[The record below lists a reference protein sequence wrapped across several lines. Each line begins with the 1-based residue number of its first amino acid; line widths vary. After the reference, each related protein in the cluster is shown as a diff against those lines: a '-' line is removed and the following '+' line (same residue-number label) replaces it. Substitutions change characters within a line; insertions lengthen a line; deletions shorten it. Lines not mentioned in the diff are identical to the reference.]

1 MNKVTFLG
9 LSLIVIGLFALVIT
23 FNQPFFGLF
32 SDKVVNINEYEVID
46 GRNISNID
54 VSISSHPVLIKPT
67 KNNDI
72 RIEFEGKVSEKYKKK
87 FTLEVKKN
95 NDILQ
100 VGMKNK
106 SPIRTGFNFRATR
119 INMQLNIYVP
129 EKLYDS
135 ISISSSS
142 GKVIA
147 TDLQAKNFDI
157 RASSG
162 KIEVINLFVE
172 KNLKLEASSGRI
184 EAKDSVATFLAVTAS
199 SGTISLSN
207 VITEKLAVTSSSG
220 RINLSDIEGD
230 IIASSSSG
238 EITIVNEELTNDIT
252 ADTSSGSVEVKFTN
266 SPSSAIIDF
275 LGSSGNGNV
284 HIPGMNF
291 EEKSNNRILGTIGS
305 ESHKVKVRTSSGSFY
320 LK

>member
-9 LSLIVIGLFALVIT
+9 LSLIVIGLFALVIN
-23 FNQPFFGLF
+23 FNQPFFGLL
-32 SDKVVNINEYEVID
+32 SDKVVNINENEVID

-54 VSISSHPVLIKPT
+54 VNNSSLPVLIKPT

-72 RIEFEGKVSEKYKKK
+72 RIEFQGKVSEKYKND

-95 NDILQ
+95 NDKVQ
-100 VGMKNK
+100 VMINNK
-106 SPIRTGFNFRATR
+106 SPIKTGFNFRTTR

-129 EKLYDS
+129 QKLYDS

-147 TDLQAKNFDI
+147 TDIQAKNFYL

-162 KIEVINLFVE
+162 KIEVLNLFVE

-184 EAKDSVATFLAVTAS
+184 EAKDSVATFVGVTAS

-207 VITEKLAVTSSSG
+207 VITEKLEVTSSSG
-220 RINLSDIEGD
+220 RINLTDIDGD
-230 IIASSSSG
+230 ITASSSSG
-238 EITIVNEELTNDIT
+238 KITIKNKELTNDIT
-252 ADTSSGSVEVKFTN
+252 VATSSGRVEVKFTN
-266 SPSSAIIDF
+266 SPTSAIIDF

-284 HIPGMNF
+284 HISGMKF

-305 ESHKVKVRTSSGSFY
+305 ESPKVKVRTSSGSFY
-320 LK
+320 LN